1 MQGTFHMWTGLS
13 MQNSFQSNVHYTKQ
27 AVMKNVLFSYPTK
40 TPQHN
45 IAGNK
50 IKEEKLSQPLKRQ
63 FRNRKE
69 VIHSDIKYYINTLEG

>member
-1 MQGTFHMWTGLS
+1 
-13 MQNSFQSNVHYTKQ
+13 
-27 AVMKNVLFSYPTK
+27 MKNVLFSTPTK